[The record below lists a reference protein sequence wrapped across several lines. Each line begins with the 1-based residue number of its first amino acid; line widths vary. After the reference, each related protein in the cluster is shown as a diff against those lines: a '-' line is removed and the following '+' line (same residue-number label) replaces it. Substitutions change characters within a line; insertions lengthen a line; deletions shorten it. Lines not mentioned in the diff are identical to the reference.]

1 MATTKKNIRFNRE
14 RFEQAAGFYGKKSI
28 VPQTAQ
34 LRVIVPFVAAT
45 GSYKF
50 DVKKDESVKH
60 IVEKLLKRNDLF
72 VARAIGL
79 ALMVEA
85 DAAKGQSPLLSYPM
99 LDGLALPTGIKGFT
113 DAKAYAV
120 YNGELTMKTGQSINY
135 SRFPTAP
142 FLHVPVTQPASIWN
156 GTAKV
161 SADVQ
166 PSFELENVL
175 VELPEVLVLA
185 GTKEQP
191 ITLEFPPCTIAAPAS
206 HTAYAVLIVDGW
218 LLEGGANAEYAV
230 EGNPFNGKF

>member
-14 RFEQAAGFYGKKSI
+14 RFEQAAGYYGKKSI
-28 VPQTAQ
+28 VPQQAL
-34 LRVIVPFVAAT
+34 LRVVVPFVPAT

-50 DVKKDESVKH
+50 DVKKDDSVKH
-60 IVEKLLKRNDLF
+60 IIEETLKRNDLF

-85 DAAKGQSPLLSYPM
+85 DAAKGQFPLLSYPM

-120 YNGELTMKTGQSINY
+120 YNGELTMKTGQSVNF

-142 FLHVPVTQPASIWN
+142 FLHVPRTQPAALWN
-156 GTAKV
+156 GTAMI
-161 SADVQ
+161 SSQVQ
-166 PSFELENVL
+166 PAFELENVL
-175 VELPEVLVLA
+175 VELPEVLILA

-218 LLEGGANAEYAV
+218 LLEGGANAEYA
-230 EGNPFNGKF
+230 ESSNPYNGKF